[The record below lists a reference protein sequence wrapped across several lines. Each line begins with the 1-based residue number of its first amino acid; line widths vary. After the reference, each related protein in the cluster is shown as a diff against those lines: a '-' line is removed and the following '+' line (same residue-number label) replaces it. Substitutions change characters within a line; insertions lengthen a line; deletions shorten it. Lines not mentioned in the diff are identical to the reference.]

1 MAFRSICSTFKTTAL
16 KVRGISEMQINPN
29 LFGISLDLQYLCSP
43 IHLIIY
49 IMEQTKTLVN
59 IITEGIQEKKGSG
72 IVIAD
77 LTQIDGTICQYFVIC
92 QGNSP
97 SQVEAIA
104 ESVGDFARERL
115 HEKPAHVVGLENA
128 QWVAMD
134 YSDVLVHIFLPDVRE
149 YYDLEHLWDD
159 AKLTRIP
166 DLD

>member
-1 MAFRSICSTFKTTAL
+1 
-16 KVRGISEMQINPN
+16 
-29 LFGISLDLQYLCSP
+29 
-43 IHLIIY
+43 
-49 IMEQTKTLVN
+49 MEQNKTLVDV
-59 IITEGIQEKKGSG
+59 ITEGIQEKKGRN
-72 IVIAD
+72 IVVAD
-77 LTQIDGTICQYFVIC
+77 LTQIDGTICQYFIIC
-92 QGNSP
+92 EGNSP

-104 ESVGDFARERL
+104 ESVGDFARGKL